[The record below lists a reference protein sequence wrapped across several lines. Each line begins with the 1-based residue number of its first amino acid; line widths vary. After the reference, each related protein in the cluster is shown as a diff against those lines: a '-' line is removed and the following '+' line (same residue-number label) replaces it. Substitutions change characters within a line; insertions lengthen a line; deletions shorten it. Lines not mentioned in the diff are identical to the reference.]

1 MPIEVGIW
9 CINDEIERVEFSS
22 IETEKKLET
31 ILDQNIGLLDPN
43 IMVIGRQQSTAYGK
57 YIDLLAID
65 SQGDLV
71 IIELKRN
78 RTSRDVV
85 AQLLDYASWAQ
96 NLSYEEITSIYS
108 ENNPGRKFE
117 QAFSE
122 RFEID
127 PPERLNENL
136 RLLIVSF
143 ELDNSTE
150 RIIDYLSSG
159 FSVPVNAVFFRYFKD
174 HGNEY
179 LSRTWLIDPSQAEI
193 QSSKSPRSKKEIWN
207 GRDWYASLGVGELRN
222 WSDCQKYGFISAG
235 QGKWYSN
242 TLHHLPPGARVFV
255 CVPKN
260 GYVGVGIVKEKAV
273 RVRDFV
279 VEIDGEEKPIL
290 ELALEAPNMAKNAEN
305 EELSEYLV
313 RMEWV
318 RTVPLEQTIWEKGMF
333 ANQNSACKLRN
344 KFTIERLTE
353 LFNLEED

>member
-9 CINDEIERVEFSS
+9 RINDEIERIEFSS
-22 IETEKKLET
+22 IETEEKLEA
-31 ILDQNIGLLDPN
+31 ILDQNIELLDPDLL
-43 IMVIGRQQSTAYGK
+43 VIGRQQPTAFGK
-57 YIDLLAID
+57 FIDLLAIN

-96 NLSYEEITSIYS
+96 NLSYEEITSIYA
-108 ENNPGRKFE
+108 ENNPSKKFE

-122 RFEID
+122 QFETD
-127 PPERLNENL
+127 PPERLNENH
-136 RLLIVSF
+136 RLLVVSS

-159 FSVPVNAVFFRYFKD
+159 FGVPVNAVFFRYFKD
-174 HGNEY
+174 NGNEY
-179 LSRTWLIDPSQAEI
+179 LSRTWLIDPGKAEI
-193 QSSKSPRSKKEIWN
+193 QASKSPRSKKELWN
-207 GRDWYASLGVGELRN
+207 GRDWYASLGVGEHRN
-222 WSDCQKYGFISAG
+222 WSDCQKFGFISAG

-242 TLHHLPPGARVFV
+242 TLHHLPPGGRVFV

-260 GYVGVGIVKEKAV
+260 GYVGVGIVREKAV
-273 RVRDFV
+273 RVRDFIV
-279 VEIDGEEKPIL
+279 DIDGVKKPIL
-290 ELALEAPNMAKNAEN
+290 EADLAAPNMVENADN

-313 RMEWV
+313 RIEWIE
-318 RTVPLEQTIWEKGMF
+318 TVPLEQPIWEKGMF

-353 LFNLEED
+353 LFGLEEE